1 MNKKWVA
8 VVAALAVTA
17 AAFAAKEKFPAYLKV
32 RGTTVKGYTGDVPA
46 DLIIPDGVKEIDDE
60 AFRDCTSLVS
70 VSIPGSVKEIGDEA
84 FRGCTSLKTVTIADG
99 VKEINDGAFL
109 DCTSLTNVTI
119 GDGVKEIIGSHW
131 KQFGWDNGVFHGC
144 TSLTTVTIPSSVTAI
159 GDIAFEGC
167 PRLREIQFKGTIAQW
182 RAIQGSDRLKVMSI
196 QCSDGY
202 LGVKEVPAYLKFK
215 RVREWG
221 NAAEIYVTGYT
232 DTVPANLVIPDGVTK
247 IDSSAFSRC
256 TSLVSVT
263 IPDGVTAID
272 PGAFSGC
279 TSLVSVTIPGSVTY
293 IGGEVFGG
301 CTSIE
306 EIQFNGTRAQWQA
319 IQNSYGVKI
328 SLIRCTDTTIGIEAV
343 PDYFKM
349 DGTKVTGYTG
359 TLPANLVIPDGVT
372 EIERGVLSGCFD
384 IESVTIPG
392 SVLAD
397 AQRSAMSDGS
407 YEMVRIKFNSDKFTG
422 MFSDC
427 TYLERVTIL
436 DGAVRIPLY
445 MFFNCTSLKSI
456 TIPDSMTTIAQ
467 GAFYNCASLKS
478 IAIPPSVTAIGNIA
492 FSDCASLTAVEIP
505 AGVTEISYG
514 VFGGCTSLASVTIP
528 DGVTAIGERAFQD
541 CASLKSVT
549 IPRGVTQ
556 IGEQAFRGCKTLR
569 SVTIPRGMKAIS
581 TGMFYECTSLTS
593 VSIPRSV
600 TQIGDGA
607 FLKCSPNLKIQYDG
621 TKAQWN
627 AISGDKPEATVQCS
641 DGVL

>member
-8 VVAALAVTA
+8 VLAAMAVTA
-17 AAFAAKEKFPAYLKV
+17 VAFAAKAKYPAYLIV
-32 RGTTVKGYTGDVPA
+32 RGTTVKGYTGGIPA

-70 VSIPGSVKEIGDEA
+70 VTIPGSVKEIGDEA
-84 FRGCTSLKTVTIADG
+84 FRGCTSL
-99 VKEINDGAFL
+99 
-109 DCTSLTNVTI
+109 
-119 GDGVKEIIGSHW
+119 
-131 KQFGWDNGVFHGC
+131 
-144 TSLTTVTIPSSVTAI
+144 
-159 GDIAFEGC
+159 
-167 PRLREIQFKGTIAQW
+167 REIQFKGTIAQW
-182 RAIQGSDRLKVMSI
+182 QAIQGSDRLKVMSI

-202 LGVKEVPAYLKFK
+202 LGLKELPAYLEIEKLPG
-215 RVREWG
+215 VRG
-221 NAAEIYVTGYT
+221 GMEIYVMGYT
-232 DTVPANLVIPDGVTK
+232 NTVPANLVIPDGVTV
-247 IDSSAFSRC
+247 IGYFEHEDGRGCAFSGCTALESVIIPASVKTINYWAFYECTSLKSVTIADGMTGIGERAFYGC
-256 TSLVSVT
+256 TSLVSMT
-263 IPDGVTAID
+263 IPGSVKAID
-272 PGAFSGC
+272 KDVFSGC
-279 TSLVSVTIPGSVTY
+279 TSLK
-293 IGGEVFGG
+293 
-301 CTSIE
+301 

-319 IQNSYGVKI
+319 VRGSDDVKI
-328 SLIRCTDTTIGIEAV
+328 PGIRCSDGYIGIGAEAV

-349 DGTKVTGYTG
+349 DGTKITGYTG

-397 AQRSAMSDGS
+397 AQRSRIDDAS
-407 YEMVRIKFNSDKFTG
+407 YEMVRIKDKFTG

-436 DGAVRIPLY
+436 DGAVRIPFY

-478 IAIPPSVTAIGNIA
+478 IAIPQSVTAIGSAA

-514 VFGGCTSLASVTIP
+514 VFGGCTLLASVTIP

-549 IPRGVTQ
+549 IPRGVTK
-556 IGEQAFRGCKTLR
+556 IGEQAFRGCKSLR

-581 TGMFYECTSLTS
+581 IGMFYECTSLAS

-600 TQIGDGA
+600 TQIGDSA
-607 FLKCSPNLKIQYDG
+607 FSKCSPNLKIQYDG

-627 AISGDKPEATVQCS
+627 AISGSGKPKTNIQCS
-641 DGVL
+641 DGTL